1 MKQDI
6 TDKLLDLLTQ
16 FEGDNDV
23 QLNGVLVVESSIN
36 VETPQAMHITNY
48 DADAIWISLARK
60 QLTKAENEFVNKL

>member
-16 FEGDNDV
+16 FEVDNDV
-23 QLNGVLVVESSIN
+23 QLNGVLVVDSNTQNSI
-36 VETPQAMHITNY
+36 AMHITNY
-48 DADAIWISLARK
+48 DADAIWISMARK

>member
-16 FEGDNDV
+16 FEVDNDV
-23 QLNGVLVVESSIN
+23 QLNGVLVVDSTQNS
-36 VETPQAMHITNY
+36 VAMHITNY
-48 DADAIWISLARK
+48 DADAMWISLARK